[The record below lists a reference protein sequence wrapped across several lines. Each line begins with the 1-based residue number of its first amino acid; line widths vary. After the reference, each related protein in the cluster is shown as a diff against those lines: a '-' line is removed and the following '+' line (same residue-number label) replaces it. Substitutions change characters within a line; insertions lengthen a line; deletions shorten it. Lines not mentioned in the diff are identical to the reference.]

1 MRDDYLK
8 IANGDAYISY
18 ECLKNIYGIS
28 NDVLRKWKKR
38 NIGKKLI
45 CHKNIY
51 ISYDTIPKPTR
62 EKLPTK
68 ENILVKLNSL
78 QADNGV
84 ELFFNRLERSY
95 LKSFSLYVEIYK
107 ALGLPAEKATE
118 YARHHAVWSE
128 ILAIRNEYEQAR
140 FPLRNVW
147 EAYNRLYPGKYAYNR
162 MNPCINTCKK
172 EGIERLLIHKY
183 SETPPSNKYDEV
195 YTYWVAE
202 LLRSGKKYT
211 RVSIH
216 KTVCELARE
225 NGRKEPSLS
234 SIKNW
239 VRDLMP
245 VVYADRYGSDAHNY
259 GKLPYASIERATK
272 ANLQWQIDGWDLPFY
287 MEGFGRLTLFWVI
300 DAHSGKVIG
309 YQIAPNEST
318 ETILKG
324 LENAVENTG
333 VLPLEIVSDNHS
345 FNKTAEAEYFKETL
359 EKMAGTKWTVSSN
372 PRRKS
377 LVERSFKT
385 FGEQYCKEMPGYIG
399 EGVRTKN
406 PDGRTSQ
413 ELLDKYQ
420 KAGSW
425 LTEEQIKMIAIKC
438 VAQYNNTKGKD
449 GLTRNER
456 YEANKYEHPIQVD
469 LISRLQLFTRTA
481 KYTISRGQINIVRE
495 GVKYEFQLRVGL
507 FNQWNDKE
515 VNVRYTHFDE
525 IYLFDVETDRF
536 IATVPRKQKIHGAL
550 ADQTE
555 EDKKKQFKHK
565 GRLSGIKTANK
576 KAFESIAKSAYSRDK
591 DAAYAIN
598 PKLNDKDLIKE
609 FERNGTL
616 RRELERQ
623 GVQLEYVP
631 AFSKVREVKTYD
643 PETANKKVNKQKESP
658 FLATEKEIRE
668 FDINKY
674 LDEE

>member
-1 MRDDYLK
+1 MCRITIKDDK
-8 IANGDAYISY
+8 VYISY
-18 ECLKNIYGIS
+18 STLFDYKIS
-28 NDVLRKWKKR
+28 NKTVDHWKER
-38 NIGKKLI
+38 NIGDR
-45 CHKNIY
+45 IY
-51 ISYDTIPKPTR
+51 IGNRVYINYDTIPSVTR
-62 EKLPTK
+62 KKLPTK
-68 ENILVKLNSL
+68 DGFIALMKASKHDETINY
-78 QADNGV
+78 
-84 ELFFNRLERSY
+84 FFIRLEKAY
-95 LKSFSLYVEIYK
+95 LNGFTQYCEIYK
-107 ALGLPAEKATE
+107 TLGYNNEKVIE
-118 YARHHAVWSE
+118 YSRHHAVWSE

-172 EGIERLLIHKY
+172 EGVERLLIHKY

-309 YQIAPNEST
+309 YRIAPSEST

-385 FGEQYCKEMPGYIG
+385 FGEQHCKEMPGYIG

-420 KAGSW
+420 KAGNW

-438 VAQYNNTKGKD
+438 VAEYNNTKGKD

-456 YEANKYEHPIQVD
+456 YEAHKYEHSIQVD

-481 KYTISRGQINIVRE
+481 KYKISRGQINIVRE
-495 GVKYEFQLRVGL
+495 GVQYEFQLRAGL

-515 VNVRYTHFDE
+515 VNIRYIDFDE
-525 IYLFDVETDRF
+525 IHLFDVETDRF

-565 GRLSGIKTANK
+565 GRLSGIKTGNK

-616 RRELERQ
+616 CRELERQ

-631 AFSKVREVKTYD
+631 AFPTVREVKTYD

>member
-1 MRDDYLK
+1 MDDIRIIENEVYL
-8 IANGDAYISY
+8 SY
-18 ECLKNIYGIS
+18 TYLSKVYDINNRTTE
-28 NDVLRKWKKR
+28 KWSERNVGKR
-38 NIGKKLI
+38 IRLSGRIFIEFNTIPSTTRKKLPS
-45 CHKNIY
+45 KKEL
-51 ISYDTIPKPTR
+51 ISLAKTNKHDELTERFFIQLERAY
-62 EKLPTK
+62 
-68 ENILVKLNSL
+68 LNSFIQYREVYKVL
-78 QADNGV
+78 DYDNGKV
-84 ELFFNRLERSY
+84 
-95 LKSFSLYVEIYK
+95 I
-107 ALGLPAEKATE
+107 E
-118 YARHHAVWSE
+118 YSRHHAVWAE
-128 ILAIRNEYEQAR
+128 ILTINMEYKNHR

-147 EAYNRLYPGKYAYNR
+147 EAYCRLYPNRYAYNR
-162 MNPCINTCKK
+162 MNPCINTCKN
-172 EGIERLLIHKY
+172 EGIQRLLVHQY
-183 SETPPSNKYDEV
+183 NGTPPCNKYDEV

-202 LLRSGKKYT
+202 LLRSGKKYS
-211 RVSIH
+211 RAHIH
-216 KTVCELARE
+216 KIVCELARE

-239 VRDLMP
+239 VRELMP
-245 VVYADRYGSDAHNY
+245 VIYADRYGNDAHNY
-259 GKLPYASIERATK
+259 GKLPYASIERATQ

-309 YQIAPNEST
+309 YQTASIEST

-345 FNKTAEAEYFKETL
+345 FNKTAEAGYFKETL

-385 FGEQYCKEMPGYIG
+385 FGEQYCKGMPGYIG

-413 ELLDKYQ
+413 ELMDKYQ
-420 KAGSW
+420 KAGNW

-438 VAQYNNTKGKD
+438 ITEYNNTKGTD
-449 GLTRNER
+449 GMTRNER
-456 YEANKYEHPIQVD
+456 YEANKCEHAIQVD
-469 LISRLQLFTRTA
+469 LINRLQLFTRTA
-481 KYTISRGQINIVRE
+481 KYKVSHGQINIVRE
-495 GVKYEFQLRVGL
+495 GVKYEFQLRAAL
-507 FNQWNDKE
+507 FNQWNDKK
-515 VNVRYTHFDE
+515 VNVRYVDFDE
-525 IYLFDVETDRF
+525 IYLFDADTDQY
-536 IATVPRKQKIHGAL
+536 ITTVPRKQKIHGAL

-555 EDKKKQFKHK
+555 EDKEKQFRHK
-565 GRLSGIKTANK
+565 GRLSGIKAGNK
-576 KAFESIAKSAYSRDK
+576 RTFECVAQTAYSKDK
-591 DAAYAIN
+591 DAAYSIN

-609 FERNGTL
+609 FERDGEL

-623 GVQLEYVP
+623 GVQLECVTSFP
-631 AFSKVREVKTYD
+631 KVKEVKTYD
-643 PETANKKVNKQKESP
+643 PEEADRKAVKRRESP
-658 FLATEKEIRE
+658 MLATEKEIRE